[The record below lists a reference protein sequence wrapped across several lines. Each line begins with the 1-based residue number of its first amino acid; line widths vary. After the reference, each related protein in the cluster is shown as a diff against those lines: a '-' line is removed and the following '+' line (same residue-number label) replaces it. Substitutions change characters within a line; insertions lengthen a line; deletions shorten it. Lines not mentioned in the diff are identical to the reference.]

1 MGLSG
6 SPSHYYISTL
16 PLAALLCGQGC
27 TCCCSRRT
35 YYQKMSHPVTEKA
48 DSCQAPAQARTM
60 FNIYKVYKLAAV
72 YKCLEIVKGS
82 GKLNFVMQ
90 SQFVSL
96 FINCKAA
103 LPIRDC
109 QSRTLA
115 ISGTFPQIFD
125 SGWM

>member
-16 PLAALLCGQGC
+16 AALLCGLGWAARVAAAGELIIRRC
-27 TCCCSRRT
+27 HILSPKRRT
-35 YYQKMSHPVTEKA
+35 VAKH
-48 DSCQAPAQARTM
+48 QARTM

-109 QSRTLA
+109 QSRTLP
-115 ISGTFPQIFD
+115 ISGTFPQILD

>member
-1 MGLSG
+1 
-6 SPSHYYISTL
+6 
-16 PLAALLCGQGC
+16 
-27 TCCCSRRT
+27 
-35 YYQKMSHPVTEKA
+35 
-48 DSCQAPAQARTM
+48 M

-109 QSRTLA
+109 QSITLA
-115 ISGTFPQIFD
+115 AAAEAQLWLFCIKWGSSSGSV
-125 SGWM
+125 SGAWCQCIH

>member
-1 MGLSG
+1 
-6 SPSHYYISTL
+6 
-16 PLAALLCGQGC
+16 
-27 TCCCSRRT
+27 
-35 YYQKMSHPVTEKA
+35 MSHPVTEMA

-115 ISGTFPQIFD
+115 ISGTFPQILD
-125 SGWM
+125 SGWMFKANK